1 MSETNVLKAEVR
13 KVVGTRFTRREREAG
28 LMPAVIYGKGSE
40 GVAVSVSAHD
50 VFMELQHH
58 KRVLTL
64 DLEGKQA
71 TYMIKEVQY
80 DHLCDKVIHMD
91 LNEVDPSERVK
102 VSVEL
107 LLKGIPV
114 GQTAGGVLKQVT
126 TMIDIE
132 ASVIAIP
139 GQIAH
144 VIADMQ
150 LNDVLKAKDLILP
163 SGVTLIADGD
173 IVVATLKIVEDS
185 DEPELADADAAPE
198 VIGGAPEDGDTTE

>member
-13 KVVGTRFTRREREAG
+13 KVVGTRFTRREREVG
-28 LMPAVIYGKGSE
+28 LMPAVIYGKDSKS
-40 GVAVSVSAHD
+40 VAINVSAHA

-58 KRVLTL
+58 QRVLKL
-64 DLEGKQA
+64 DVEGKQG

-91 LNEVDPSERVK
+91 LNEVDPSERVT
-102 VSVEL
+102 VFVEVV
-107 LLKGIPV
+107 LKGIPM
-114 GQTAGGVLKQVT
+114 GQTVGRVLKQVT
-126 TMIDIE
+126 TMIEIE
-132 ASVIAIP
+132 ASVVAIP

-163 SGVTLIADGD
+163 SGVMLIADGD
-173 IVVATLKIVEDS
+173 DVIATLKIVEDTA
-185 DEPELADADAAPE
+185 EPELEDVDGAPE
-198 VIGGAPEDGDTTE
+198 VIGGAPEDGDAE